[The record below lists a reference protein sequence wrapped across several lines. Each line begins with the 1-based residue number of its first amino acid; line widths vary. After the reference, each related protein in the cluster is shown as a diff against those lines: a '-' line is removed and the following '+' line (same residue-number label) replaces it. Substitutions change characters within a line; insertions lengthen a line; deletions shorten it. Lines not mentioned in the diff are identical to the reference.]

1 MRISFTFGADPRET
15 QGKGASRRLRHA
27 GKVPA
32 ILYGAQQEAQPLTLD
47 QQNLLTMIADERFY
61 SSIVRL
67 KIGERT
73 QEAIIKD
80 VQMHPAKNL
89 VVHVDL
95 QRVVENEKI
104 RIRLPIHFKGESI
117 SPGVKNQGGVVSHMR
132 ADVEVSCLPKDLP
145 EFLELDVS
153 GMSLNDTK
161 FLADIPLPGGVA
173 IPELTQRNAPVVSI
187 HAPRAEEPEPVASE
201 AAAVPLEGA
210 IPAAPG
216 APGAPAAPG
225 APGAAPA
232 AAAGAAPP
240 AGETRKGETKKGE
253 EKKEA
258 AAGKKE
264 GGKK

>member
-1 MRISFTFGADPRET
+1 MRISFTFGADVRAA

-32 ILYGAQQEAQPLTLD
+32 ILYGAHQDAQPLVLD
-47 QQNLLTMIADERFY
+47 QQNLLTMISDERFY

-67 KIGERT
+67 KIGEAT

-95 QRVVENEKI
+95 QRVVENERI
-104 RIRLPIHFKGESI
+104 RIRLPIHFRGESI
-117 SPGVKNQGGVVSHMR
+117 SPGVKTQGGVVSHMR
-132 ADVEVSCLPKDLP
+132 TDVQVSGLPKDLP
-145 EFLELDVS
+145 EFLELDLS
-153 GMSLNDTK
+153 GMSLNETK
-161 FLADIPLPGGVA
+161 FLTDIPLPAGVT

-187 HAPRAEEPEPVASE
+187 HAPRAEEPEPVAAE
-201 AAAVPLEGA
+201 AAAAVPAEG
-210 IPAAPG
+210 
-216 APGAPAAPG
+216 
-225 APGAAPA
+225 A
-232 AAAGAAPP
+232 AAAGAGAAGGAAAAPAPGAAAAP
-240 AGETRKGETKKGE
+240 AAEAKKGE

-258 AAGKKE
+258 QPAKKE

>member
-1 MRISFTFGADPRET
+1 MRINFTFGADVREM
-15 QGKGASRRLRHA
+15 QGKGASRRLRHS

-32 ILYGAQQEAQPLTLD
+32 VLYGAHQDAQALILD

-95 QRVVENEKI
+95 QRVVATERI
-104 RIRLPIHFKGESI
+104 RIRLPIHFKGETV
-117 SPGVKNQGGVVSHMR
+117 SPGVKTQGGVVSHMR

-145 EFLELDVS
+145 EFLELDLS
-153 GMSLNDTK
+153 SMELNDTK
-161 FLADIPLPGGVA
+161 FLADIPLPSGVTV
-173 IPELTQRNAPVVSI
+173 PELTRRNAPVVSV
-187 HAPRAEEPEPVASE
+187 HAPRAEEPEPVAAE
-201 AAAVPLEGA
+201 AAAAVPAEGA
-210 IPAAPG
+210 AAVPG
-216 APGAPAAPG
+216 APG

-232 AAAGAAPP
+232 AAGGAAPA
-240 AGETRKGETKKGE
+240 AGDAKKGD

-258 AAGKKE
+258 APAKKE

>member
-1 MRISFTFGADPRET
+1 MRISFTFGADARGT
-15 QGKGASRRLRHA
+15 QGKGASRRLRHT

-32 ILYGAQQEAQPLTLD
+32 ILYGAHRDAQALVLD

-67 KIGERT
+67 KIGEST
-73 QEAIIKD
+73 QEAIVKD

-104 RIRLPIHFKGESI
+104 RISLPIHFKGESF
-117 SPGVKNQGGVVSHMR
+117 SPGVKTEGGVVSHMR

-145 EFLELDVS
+145 EFLELDLS
-153 GMSLNDTK
+153 GMHLNETK
-161 FLADIPLPGGVA
+161 FLADVPVPAGVT
-173 IPELTQRNAPVVSI
+173 IPELSQRNAPVVSI
-187 HAPRAEEPEPVASE
+187 HAPRAEEPEPVAAE
-201 AAAVPLEGA
+201 AVAAVPAEGA
-210 IPAAPG
+210 
-216 APGAPAAPG
+216 APAVPG
-225 APGAAPA
+225 APGAAPPA
-232 AAAGAAPP
+232 GAAGAA
-240 AGETRKGETKKGE
+240 AATGDAKKGE

-258 AAGKKE
+258 APAKKE